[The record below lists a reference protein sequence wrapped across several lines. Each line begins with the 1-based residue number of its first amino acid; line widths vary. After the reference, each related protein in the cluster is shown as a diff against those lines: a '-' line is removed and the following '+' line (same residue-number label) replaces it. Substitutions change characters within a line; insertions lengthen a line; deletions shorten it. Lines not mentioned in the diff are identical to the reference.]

1 MGYIGKWDACR
12 KLSQN
17 EVYMK
22 KLYGNLQSSNPRK
35 VSAREETLEH
45 GWHEMRAG
53 IYLRLKIQVGV
64 RRLGTGESWC
74 LAITKDIW
82 KKPYGNPVLYTLI

>member
-1 MGYIGKWDACR
+1 
-12 KLSQN
+12 
-17 EVYMK
+17 MK

-64 RRLGTGESWC
+64 RRLGTGES
-74 LAITKDIW
+74 
-82 KKPYGNPVLYTLI
+82 